1 VAKVQQCVE
10 RLYRDGRPLH
20 HQESATG
27 VEYNPIGEMSN
38 FFVTTA
44 EAFDKLDGEQVQA
57 IFRDRDILIPGP
69 APKDFHFDSQGL
81 VALGSLTT
89 KRQMQG
95 ISHIPQ
101 NRVRFSHMFQ
111 LVPSA

>member
-1 VAKVQQCVE
+1 MAKIQQSVE

-20 HQESATG
+20 HQDSATAI
-27 VEYNPIGEMSN
+27 EYDPIGETSN

-57 IFRDRDILIPGP
+57 IFRDRNILIPGP

-81 VALGSLTT
+81 VVLGSLTT
-89 KRQMQG
+89 KRQIQG
-95 ISHIPQ
+95 I
-101 NRVRFSHMFQ
+101 
-111 LVPSA
+111 